1 MAAGLLYLA
10 DRGIVHTNVSLRSC
24 LLSHANSVKLA
35 GLKYARLHRDPSF
48 CIDPADPALP
58 YKVRLPRLDRLDRP
72 VPSCQCSL
80 HNLLGQAVCCNLWGY
95 RSVSISVSVSVSV

>member
-1 MAAGLLYLA
+1 MTGTDSQMAAGLLYLA

-48 CIDPADPALP
+48 RIDPADPALP
-58 YKVRLPRLDRLDRP
+58 YKVCLPCWIEVSLPANAPFTICCDR
-72 VPSCQCSL
+72 
-80 HNLLGQAVCCNLWGY
+80 
-95 RSVSISVSVSVSV
+95 